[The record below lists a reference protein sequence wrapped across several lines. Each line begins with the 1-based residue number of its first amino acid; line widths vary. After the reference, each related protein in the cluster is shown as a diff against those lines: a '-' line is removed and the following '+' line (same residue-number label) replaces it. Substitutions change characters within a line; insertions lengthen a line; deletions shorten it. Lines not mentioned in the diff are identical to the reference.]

1 MRHIMIDNENVH
13 LKNIPDL
20 GSEPCCLWL
29 FTGFLQ
35 DKIPTELTQSLLA
48 LQKDNVHTVQL
59 IDVAQTGD
67 NALDFCLTYQMG
79 RISKEY
85 GAENVCFCVFSK
97 DKGFDAVINH
107 MLANKHCAYA
117 VRVSD
122 GSFLSLTEAE
132 LRSRVSPPV
141 PAPYKPQKS
150 FHPNRLYGQTRHQ
163 GRAFVRETPYLPP
176 PEYKAL
182 PPYLITVNMGAA
194 KAWEGL
200 KNHPE
205 ARARSRSHLAYRL
218 KEFVL
223 KDWLT
228 YPEPRRSKLVEDII
242 DRLLE
247 QGSLIRDGQSELLD
261 YDFVFMQQADEWIGK
276 LYEWIQRRSPKPPQT
291 RDALFNWFRV
301 QSGLHERMP
310 QAVLDKLVQMC
321 VWRGLISIGDDARV
335 AYRLLSPKHKTAK
348 PAAAAPSH
356 ELNAQDSA
364 VYAATA
370 AVQESDLFR
379 HAAAEGIS
387 RELWF
392 EECAK
397 QIAAQPFWADKS
409 AVEREAAAGR
419 VWACLQ
425 ENQLIAADQNGLFA
439 PVDETRARYD
449 AVVGQICRSIIA
461 KASTRPRSTDK
472 LLKSCLVFR
481 NKYAPLEVGHVLY
494 ILHLCQHRGY
504 LVLQAGQDVVYPNV
518 PLPMEEVLPETGQ
531 VETGQVETGQV
542 ETGQVETGQVET
554 GQVETGQVETGQV
567 ETGQVETGQVE
578 TGQVETGQV
587 ETGQVETGQVET
599 GQVETGQV
607 ETGQVET
614 GQVETGQV
622 ETGQVETGQVE
633 TGQVETEQVETEQVE
648 TEQVETEQVE
658 TEQVE
663 TPNGKHVGAA
673 DVEKLLA
680 GVRRFIAGR
689 TAEQLP
695 DSDTGLMDLLKSAGL
710 PPHYAEQAVYELVR
724 HGDVAIHAEAGGY
737 RLTYTVQS

>member
-150 FHPNRLYGQTRHQ
+150 FYQNRLYGQTRHQ

-364 VYAATA
+364 VYAAAA

-379 HAAAEGIS
+379 RAAAEGIS

-425 ENQLIAADQNGLFA
+425 ENQLIADQNGLFA

-518 PLPMEEVLPETGQ
+518 PLPMEEVLPET
-531 VETGQVETGQV
+531 E
-542 ETGQVETGQVET
+542 
-554 GQVETGQVETGQV
+554 
-567 ETGQVETGQVE
+567 
-578 TGQVETGQV
+578 
-587 ETGQVETGQVET
+587 
-599 GQVETGQV
+599 
-607 ETGQVET
+607 
-614 GQVETGQV
+614 
-622 ETGQVETGQVE
+622 
-633 TGQVETEQVETEQVE
+633 QVETEQVETEQVE

-663 TPNGKHVGAA
+663 TEQVDGKHVGAV